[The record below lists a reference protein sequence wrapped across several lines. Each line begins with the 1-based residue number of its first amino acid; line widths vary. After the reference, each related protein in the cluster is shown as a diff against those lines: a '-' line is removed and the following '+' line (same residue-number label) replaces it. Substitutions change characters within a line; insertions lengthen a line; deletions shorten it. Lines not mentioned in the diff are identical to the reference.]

1 LISCEDAS
9 EPKAQPT
16 FELFGA
22 PTEVWENGM
31 IEAYEKKLKF
41 PISDRKTPFIG
52 FLRLN
57 KGINLVVFEDSEV
70 VMIKSEANHGVL
82 TSW

>member
-1 LISCEDAS
+1 
-9 EPKAQPT
+9 
-16 FELFGA
+16 
-22 PTEVWENGM
+22 M

-52 FLRLN
+52 FLRIN
-57 KGINLVVFEDSEV
+57 KGINLVVFEDSEI